1 MEIQNKVYII
11 LAASIVLMTGCLLSS
26 KNNRYVKDNIQA
38 NMCSY
43 QDVKLIIDTL
53 TDEER
58 VDKKIFHIANFHVFD
73 SYDSLCL
80 YYKIVS
86 DSVAFGW
93 FSGKRN
99 DTIYNI
105 ILALTKEQIIYNIQ
119 KKATFFDSQGRFYYI
134 GDVSIFDYP
143 KDHDGPQ
150 DGIRVYMDSI
160 SPVCADDMDE
170 KFEVE
175 YFPILKRDSITIK
188 FH

>member
-1 MEIQNKVYII
+1 MEIQNKVFII
-11 LAASIVLMTGCLLSS
+11 LAAGIVLMTGCLLSN
-26 KNNRYVKDNIQA
+26 KNNRYVKNNIQA

-43 QDVKLIIDTL
+43 QNVKLILDTL

-105 ILALTKEQIIYNIQ
+105 ILALTKEKITHKVC
-119 KKATFFDSQGRFYYI
+119 KKITFFDSQGRFYYM
-134 GDVSIFDYP
+134 GNVGVCNY
-143 KDHDGPQ
+143 PQ
-150 DGIRVYMDSI
+150 DRDGIPDSIRVYIDSI
-160 SPVCADDMDE
+160 SPVCADNLDE
-170 KFEVE
+170 KFEVV
-175 YFPILKRDSITIK
+175 YFPILKKDSITIK